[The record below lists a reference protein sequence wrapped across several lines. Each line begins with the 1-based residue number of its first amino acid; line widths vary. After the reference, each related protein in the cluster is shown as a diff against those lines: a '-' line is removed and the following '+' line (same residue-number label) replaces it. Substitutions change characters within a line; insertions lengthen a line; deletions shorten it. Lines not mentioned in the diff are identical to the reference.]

1 MKPGVNVALY
11 LPNTPHYLIAFF
23 GVLKAGGTVVNY
35 SPLDAAKV
43 LEHLGHPTSLV
54 VQFGLAR
61 RLGRAA
67 ATSPERLPCSPEHPV
82 EGRFAGQVGP
92 LVRKLGHDLVGRQT
106 GAVASIGRLQDSLAL
121 CFAEFVARH
130 FALGCGPAIEG
141 SYAPALQ
148 GSLFQAQFAAGLGL
162 PGSGS
167 NRFVNQLDGF
177 AAI

>member
-1 MKPGVNVALY
+1 MPQVGIIGVPLTVA
-11 LPNTPHYLIAFF
+11 
-23 GVLKAGGTVVNY
+23 
-35 SPLDAAKV
+35 PLDGRRQPGDVPA
-43 LEHLGHPTSLV
+43 PDLV
-54 VQFGLAR
+54 GGCGAMGRQGAG
-61 RLGRAA
+61 LGRAA